1 MKWAGSLIRI
11 SNYEVEMLQK
21 RLAEIAARR
30 VAVEMRLASLE
41 AEEEAEAEHART
53 NAEAGIY
60 LAGFKQGVQVRR
72 AKLHGELAQVSA
84 EEDGARDALT
94 EAFESLK
101 KFEKVAVT
109 AKISALAEAQK
120 RETAVFDELGLRQAS
135 R

>member
-30 VAVEMRLASLE
+30 VAFEMRIASLD
-41 AEEEAEAEHART
+41 AEEEAEAEHARL

-60 LAGFKQGVQVRR
+60 MAGFKQGVQIRR
-72 AKLHGELAQVSA
+72 VKLQTELAQVSA
-84 EEDGARDALT
+84 EEEGARDALT

-101 KFEKVAVT
+101 KFEKVAET
-109 AKISALAEAQK
+109 AKIRAAAEAQK
-120 RETAVFDELGLRQAS
+120 RETAVFDELGLRMAS